1 MKFLTQMN
9 FNMKSSIA
17 VKVFFGLAS
26 VLALSSCKDF
36 LTADPI
42 DKVSAGTYF
51 RTESDLELYANG
63 LVYAYR
69 PSGESVGKGD
79 NYTDLICTQTSTD
92 FYRPGIWNSVKQGGW
107 DTGDWKGIR
116 RANKFI

>member
-1 MKFLTQMN
+1 MN

-42 DKVSAGTYF
+42 DQVSAGTYF

-63 LVYAYR
+63 FMLTA
-69 PSGESVGKGD
+69 
-79 NYTDLICTQTSTD
+79 LQ
-92 FYRPGIWNSVKQGGW
+92 
-107 DTGDWKGIR
+107 
-116 RANKFI
+116 ANQLAKVIIIPI